1 MAKTHEQFVEELSI
15 INPDILVIGKYTR
28 AVDCVDV
35 MCKRCGMQWSP
46 KAYSLTQGK
55 SCPHCSAIKGS
66 KNNKGK
72 TGLKSTQQFIE
83 DLKKVNDSISIIGP
97 YKNNHTNIACQCN
110 ICNHQWYAKPYSLL
124 QNHGCP
130 RCAKSGTS
138 FMEQFILLCFSS
150 VLGEKNVVSRD
161 KTLIGYELDIYIPK
175 YKIAFEPGNW
185 NLHKKNIARD
195 ELKRKKCQE
204 KGIRLITIYDKYS
217 QNKLAPFSD
226 NCFIFTD
233 DLNKANHSIITNLVY
248 QLFEIVGIN
257 YHFSEKELS
266 EIETVAYENAL
277 SRTHKDFVLELKK
290 IHPNIEVLG
299 KYENSNK
306 RILVKCKTCGFQWNG
321 VPANMLAGDGCRKCG
336 TKEAHKKFIKSQDR
350 FVAEIEKVNPNVEI
364 IGTYVGRHSPIR
376 AKCKVCGYIWEPI
389 TASLLRGSI
398 HKNAKSMH
406 KSI

>member
-1 MAKTHEQFVEELSI
+1 M
-15 INPDILVIGKYTR
+15 
-28 AVDCVDV
+28 
-35 MCKRCGMQWSP
+35 
-46 KAYSLTQGK
+46 
-55 SCPHCSAIKGS
+55 
-66 KNNKGK
+66 
-72 TGLKSTQQFIE
+72 
-83 DLKKVNDSISIIGP
+83 
-97 YKNNHTNIACQCN
+97 
-110 ICNHQWYAKPYSLL
+110 
-124 QNHGCP
+124 
-130 RCAKSGTS
+130 
-138 FMEQFILLCFSS
+138 
-150 VLGEKNVVSRD
+150 
-161 KTLIGYELDIYIPK
+161 
-175 YKIAFEPGNW
+175 
-185 NLHKKNIARD
+185 
-195 ELKRKKCQE
+195 KRKKCQE

-290 IHPNIEVLG
+290 IYPNIEVLG

-306 RILVKCKTCGFQWNG
+306 RILVKCKTCDFQWNG

-364 IGTYVGRHSPIR
+364 IETYVGRHSPIR

-389 TASLLRGSI
+389 AASLLRGSI